1 MNPMQILS
9 QFMSNGGNP
18 QELVMKTIEMS
29 SVNPTMINNLVN
41 MAKQGNYQGVE
52 QFARNYLKGN
62 GMDFDKEYNSFMSNF
77 KNN

>member
-1 MNPMQILS
+1 MNPIEILKS
-9 QFMSNGGNP
+9 FIANGGNP
-18 QELVMKTIEMS
+18 QELVLKTIEMS

-52 QFARNYLKGN
+52 QFARNYLKEK
-62 GMDFDKEYNSFMSNF
+62 GMDFDKEFNSFMSNF

>member
-1 MNPMQILS
+1 MNPMEVLKG
-9 QFMSNGGNP
+9 FMGKGGNP

-52 QFARNYLKGN
+52 QFARNYLKGK
-62 GMDFDKEYNSFMSNF
+62 GMEFDKEFNSFMSNF